1 MPKDLIGQK
10 EHCVEWI
17 TRPSPTASSNQSDDE
32 DNDPAN
38 AVEGLLG
45 MAAIGGLSTD
55 TFEGNGVK
63 GGADEDDN
71 EYGW

>member
-1 MPKDLIGQK
+1 M
-10 EHCVEWI
+10 
-17 TRPSPTASSNQSDDE
+17 DD
-32 DNDPAN
+32 AN

-55 TFEGNGVK
+55 MLERNGVE
-63 GGADEDDN
+63 GGVDEDDD